1 MSHAFSRRA
10 VLLQLGAAGLAAGT
24 PGGALAQNP
33 FAAADP
39 KPWSFLTN
47 DEARF
52 LAAAC
57 DVLIPADDFPSASQA
72 GVVDFIDMQLVGPYG
87 QGATLYLKGPFSEG
101 TLEQGY
107 QVGMTPAQMFRK
119 GIAGIEA
126 DGRLVNSDDKTRIDM
141 MQRLSEDGGTVAEG
155 IPSLTFFEELWA
167 LTKQGFFADPIYG
180 GNKNYAG
187 WEMVGFPG
195 AHAYYLDFVE
205 RNEPYPAP
213 PFGISHVPRTNRP
226 SDIIFPA
233 KTTVKED

>member
-1 MSHAFSRRA
+1 MKRR
-10 VLLQLGAAGLAAGT
+10 VSS
-24 PGGALAQNP
+24 P
-33 FAAADP
+33 
-39 KPWSFLTN
+39 
-47 DEARF
+47 
-52 LAAAC
+52 AAC

-72 GVVDFIDMQLVGPYG
+72 GVVDFIDMQLAGPYG
-87 QGATLYLKGPFSEG
+87 RGATLYLEGPFASG
-101 TLEQGY
+101 LPGQGY
-107 QVGMTPAQMFRK
+107 QVGMTPAEMFRK
-119 GIAGIEA
+119 GIAGIDAKEQ
-126 DGRLVNSDDKTRIDM
+126 LVNADSDARADF
-141 MQRLSEDGGTVAEG
+141 MQHLSEDEGAVAEG
-155 IPSLTFFEELWA
+155 IPSVTFFEELWA